1 MALQETAPITAPQ
14 DDNPRVSTA
23 REETTQEQTW
33 RAGLGREGK
42 ERAPREGETPST
54 QTGGEGEGEGH
65 PGRGEPPGGSLEAPR
80 PNCEQRSPGRGTA
93 DVRPGP
99 GSPASGAKERTGSRL
114 DRIPFQAAGPPP
126 GRGPGRVRAR
136 GGSWRSVAFSG
147 TPSPR
152 TRPRGRCVPRPW
164 RAGPASH
171 RPPGGAVYFGI
182 CRRGRVW
189 VPSAPGRR
197 SARRVRGGN
206 VARESHCPRAAL
218 CMSEPPGS
226 AGGGVPQAPGRRCAC
241 WELGGGA
248 WMPSAPGRRGARWGL
263 GRGLSAVRPRAA
275 GCPPGVGVPPRVD
288 LSLSPVPL
296 LGRVSRVP
304 TPRTRTAGPGRLR
317 RRPEPARNWDASRRM
332 VGGPRCRV
340 PPGPSSVPGAEG
352 APGSGRGPGA
362 GSRGAPGSRLRARLG
377 QRLGSPG
384 SAGREGH
391 GSGGVACRPQARGA
405 LRGGAQVGACG
416 RSDAVEATLN
426 RARAGTRAAGGTR
439 REAPRQG

>member
-1 MALQETAPITAPQ
+1 MGPVGPRAAQCTSGQRRERR
-14 DDNPRVSTA
+14 PRVSLSSGGA
-23 REETTQEQTW
+23 LHV
-33 RAGLGREGK
+33 G
-42 ERAPREGETPST
+42 APRER
-54 QTGGEGEGEGH
+54 
-65 PGRGEPPGGSLEAPR
+65 GRW
-80 PNCEQRSPGRGTA
+80 
-93 DVRPGP
+93 GP
-99 GSPASGAKERTGSRL
+99 A
-114 DRIPFQAAGPPP
+114 
-126 GRGPGRVRAR
+126 
-136 GGSWRSVAFSG
+136 
-147 TPSPR
+147 SPR
-152 TRPRGRCVPRPW
+152 TT
-164 RAGPASH
+164 
-171 RPPGGAVYFGI
+171 
-182 CRRGRVW
+182 
-189 VPSAPGRR
+189 
-197 SARRVRGGN
+197 
-206 VARESHCPRAAL
+206 L
-218 CMSEPPGS
+218 CM
-226 AGGGVPQAPGRRCAC
+226 
-241 WELGGGA
+241 LGA
-248 WMPSAPGRRGARWGL
+248 W